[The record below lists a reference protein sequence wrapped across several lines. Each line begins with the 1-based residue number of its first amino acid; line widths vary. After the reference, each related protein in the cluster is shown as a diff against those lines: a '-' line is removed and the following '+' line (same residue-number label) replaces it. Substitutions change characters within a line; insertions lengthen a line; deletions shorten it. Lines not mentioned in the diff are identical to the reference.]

1 MQTIAFLNLK
11 GGVGKTSSVHH
22 LSGTLAASGRR
33 VLLIDNDPQASL
45 TQGFFGPDA
54 TEALDPSQTVQAIY
68 TGDPLPGQVVVS
80 TTFDRIDLVP
90 GSYSVS
96 SLNNGDP
103 HLAPWETRMALA
115 RFLGETSGYDLCLI
129 DCPPNLALCSWAA
142 LAAADSVVV
151 PLQPEDYGSQGIRRI
166 HELLGAVRASDNPAA
181 DLLGYLITRANLRKA
196 IHKAYAEA
204 MRTLYGDLVF
214 ATEVPDS
221 VDILEA
227 TSGRKP
233 VIKHKPRGAAAKA
246 IQAIADEML
255 ARLAGLATQEG
266 RAA

>member
-1 MQTIAFLNLK
+1 MKTIAFLNLK

-22 LSGTLAASGRR
+22 LSGTLAASGLR
-33 VLLIDNDPQASL
+33 VLLVDNDPQASL
-45 TQGFFGPDA
+45 TQGFWGPDV
-54 TEALDPSQTVQAIY
+54 TEGLAPARTVREVY
-68 TGDPLPGQVVVS
+68 LGDPDPRAVIAPTG
-80 TTFDRIDLVP
+80 FDRIDIVP

-96 SLNNGDP
+96 SINNGDP
-103 HLAPWETRMALA
+103 HLADWGQRTALA
-115 RFLGETSGYDLCLI
+115 RFLGETEGYDLCLI

-142 LAAADSVVV
+142 LAAAGTVVV

-166 HELLGAVRASDNPAA
+166 HELLGAVKASDNPGV
-181 DLLGYLITRANLRKA
+181 DLLGYLITRASPRKA
-196 IHKAYAEA
+196 IHKAYIEA
-204 MRTLYGDLVF
+204 MRVLYGDLVF

-233 VIKHKPRGAAAKA
+233 VVKHKPRGAAAKA
-246 IQAIADEML
+246 IQAVADEL
-255 ARLAGLATQEG
+255 RGRLAGVATQEG